1 MTNQTAVATKYNTT
15 YALRIVGNL
24 GHDNKLFDRTCQHCK
39 GAYSSYIINTC
50 PKCSAPLVYITTDGG
65 KPMAISEGTIYLSQG
80 PKSEERDKKAITNRK
95 NGLTPLYRFK
105 TFAFADENG
114 ILGVPKD
121 HQNMKSGAQV
131 EVTIVNHQAIPCG
144 PFTTK
149 KFGQT
154 IEMMMLV
161 YERDGDTVKILRE
174 AQAAEATTP
183 TQVNAAGA
191 IVPTSVEGINAEL
204 VLLDQKIAALAK
216 LANAVAANPQVQDI
230 IEIPVVMTND
240 TTQVQ
245 TATIVIPNNTLRAVA
260 EMEEPPFNME
270 EPPFDPDETET
281 DPFTAA
287 S

>member
-114 ILGVPKD
+114 VLGVPKD
-121 HQNMKSGAQV
+121 HQNMKAGAQV
-131 EVTIVNHQAIPCG
+131 EVTIINHQAIPCG
-144 PFTTK
+144 PFITK
-149 KFGQT
+149 KHGQT
-154 IEMMMLV
+154 IEMMLLI
-161 YERDGDTVKILRE
+161 YEDNGDTVKILRG

-183 TQVNAAGA
+183 VQVNTAGA
-191 IVPTSVEGINAEL
+191 IVPTSTKAIDAEL
-204 VLLDQKIAALAK
+204 VLLDAKIKALKAAAK
-216 LANAVAANPQVQDI
+216 VAANPQ
-230 IEIPVVMTND
+230 M
-240 TTQVQ
+240 Q
-245 TATIVIPNNTLRAVA
+245 TATAVVPDNTMQAVS